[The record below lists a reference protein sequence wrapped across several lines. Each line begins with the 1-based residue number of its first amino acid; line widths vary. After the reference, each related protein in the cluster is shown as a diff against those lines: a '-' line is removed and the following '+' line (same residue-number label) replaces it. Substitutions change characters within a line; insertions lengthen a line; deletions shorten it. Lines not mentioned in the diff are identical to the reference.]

1 MKSKKIIDSIVCSLY
16 LMCIGLSFGLFC
28 TPPSLAYLAHFYLA
42 FGMFFFSILQLTG
55 HKKENKLKVGLITLT
70 PIATLLLIVL
80 NDRFFENNIMLLGQ
94 ITMGSSFLIGLFL
107 FRLIWK

>member
-1 MKSKKIIDSIVCSLY
+1 MKSKKVIDSIICSLY

-28 TPPSLAYLAHFYLA
+28 TPPSLAYLAHYYIA
-42 FGMFFFSILQLTG
+42 VGMFFFSILQLIG

-70 PIATLLLIVL
+70 PIAVLLLILL
-80 NDRFFENNIMLLGQ
+80 NARILEDQLIILGQ
-94 ITMGSSFLIGLFL
+94 ISMGGSFLIGLYL